1 MQRKL
6 VVLVS
11 LVLLAFLGLSIR
23 IYAIS
28 RDNGSEYT
36 RTVLS
41 QQSYDSRVIDF
52 KRGSIIDAKGT
63 VLADSELVYD
73 VIVDA
78 KQMLSKDYYLE
89 PSLHAL
95 EELGVDAAAVR
106 KYIADNPSSQ
116 YYVVRKN
123 LPYKDKTAY
132 DERLRV
138 GREQEDANGTPVKDR
153 IYSNIKGIWFDANY
167 IRNYPNGSLAC
178 DVIGFTN
185 GSNEG
190 QMGLEEYY
198 NDTLNGTPGRE
209 YGYLDEMSNL
219 ERTTIDAVD
228 GYNLITTI
236 DANIQSIIEKYLK
249 QFNETHANEVH
260 TGNGANNVGC
270 IVMNVKTGEIL
281 GMGSY
286 PNFDLNDPYNI
297 NAVTGMPKLND
308 KDAPSGEFMTQED
321 VNALSKEDQT
331 RYLNA
336 LWRNFCISDIYE
348 PGSVAKPFTV
358 AAALES
364 GSITG
369 NEHYNCEGHLDVAD
383 WPIYCH
389 NRYGDGVISVS
400 QSIEMS
406 CNVALMEIAFAAGKE
421 NFCKF
426 QDIFNF
432 GLKTNIDLAGEVRTD
447 TVVIR
452 SDKMNIADLATNSF
466 GQNFNVTM
474 IQMAAGFASLIN
486 GGNYYEP
493 HMVNKITSASGTT
506 VRNIEPR
513 VLKKTVSPQT
523 SAKIREYCHQVVVG
537 ENGTG
542 KTARPAGYM
551 IGGKTGTAET
561 LPRKNNE
568 YVVSFMGFTPW
579 DDPEILIYVVV
590 DRPNVP
596 IQADAKFATG
606 IVRNVLTEVLPYLGQ
621 PMTESLSESEMEELR
636 ELEESNAYAIG
647 ANGAPAA
654 AEEEAADP
662 EAGEGTAAEG
672 IPEGTEGFV
681 TAGEGQEEEEV
692 KEPVWKSFEI
702 DPETG
707 YLIDPSNGH
716 HIDPDTGFDYDGTFE
731 ESAVTPIP

>member
-1 MQRKL
+1 MQKKL
-6 VVLVS
+6 VVLFVI
-11 LVLLAFLGLSIR
+11 VLLAFLGLSIQ

-28 RDNGSEYT
+28 RDKGNEYSK
-36 RTVLS
+36 TVLS

-95 EELGVDAAAVR
+95 EELGIDSAAVR
-106 KYIADNPSSQ
+106 RYVTDNPSSQ
-116 YYVVRKN
+116 YYIVMKN
-123 LPYKDKTAY
+123 LPYARKTAY

-138 GREQEDANGTPVKDR
+138 GREQEEENGTPVKDR

-185 GSNEG
+185 GSNQG
-190 QMGLEEYY
+190 QFGLEEYY

-219 ERTTIDAVD
+219 ERTTIDATD

-249 QFNETHANEVH
+249 QFNDEHANAVH

-286 PNFDLNDPYNI
+286 PGFDLNDPYNI
-297 NAVTGMPKLND
+297 AMVTGMPRLNE
-308 KDAPSGEFMTQED
+308 KDAPSGEYLTGED
-321 VNALSKEDQT
+321 VNAMSADDQT

-336 LWRNFCISDIYE
+336 LWRNYCISDYYE

-369 NEHYNCEGHLDVAD
+369 NEHYDCQGKLDVAG
-383 WPIYCH
+383 WEIYCH
-389 NRYGDGVISVS
+389 NRYGDGIISVS

-432 GLKTNIDLAGEVRTD
+432 GLKTNIDLANEVRTD
-447 TVVIR
+447 MMIFDA
-452 SDKMNIADLATNSF
+452 DKMNIADLATNSF

-493 HMVNKITSASGTT
+493 HIVSKITSASGTT

-513 VLKKTVSPQT
+513 ILKKTVSAQT

-537 ENGTG
+537 PNGTG

-561 LPRKNNE
+561 LPRQNNE
-568 YVVSFMGFTPW
+568 YVVSFMGFTPV

-590 DRPNVP
+590 DRPNVVF
-596 IQADAKFATG
+596 QADAKFATG

-621 PMTESLSESEMEELR
+621 PMTEPLSESEMEELSQ
-636 ELEESNAYAIG
+636 LEESNAYAIG
-647 ANGAPAA
+647 ASGAPAA
-654 AEEEAADP
+654 EEVEEE
-662 EAGEGTAAEG
+662 ETVSEGG
-672 IPEGTEGFV
+672 IPEGTEDFV
-681 TAGEGQEEEEV
+681 TVGEEEK
-692 KEPVWKSFEI
+692 KEPAWKSFEI
-702 DPETG
+702 APETG

-716 HIDPDTGFDYDGTFE
+716 HIDPDTGFDYDSTYADE
-731 ESAVTPIP
+731 VVTPIP